1 MNGEQ
6 VCTHCRRFDCN
17 GDHREPLARRIVRY
31 LQKHVALSTSQMYA
45 WAHSCTKGGG
55 YSLGEFDQ
63 TLRDLRN
70 DGRIAY
76 ANGEWYLRYPP
87 PPRSCPGCGVRHAL
101 GMCGGGPL

>member
-1 MNGEQ
+1 MSEQ

-31 LQKHVALSTSQMYA
+31 LHKHVALSTAQMYA

-70 DGRIAY
+70 EGRIAC
-76 ANGEWYLRYPP
+76 ANGEWYLRWPEHQAQKQASLDAG
-87 PPRSCPGCGVRHAL
+87 RRD
-101 GMCGGGPL
+101 